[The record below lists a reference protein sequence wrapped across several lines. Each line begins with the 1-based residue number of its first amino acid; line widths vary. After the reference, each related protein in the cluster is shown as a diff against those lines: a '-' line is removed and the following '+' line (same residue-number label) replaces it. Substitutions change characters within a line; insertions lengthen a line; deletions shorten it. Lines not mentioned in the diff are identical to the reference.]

1 MAAVETGQPRAH
13 GKQKKKKRRV
23 GVRIDM
29 TPMVDVVLLL
39 LTFFML
45 TTAFMKPQAM
55 EINLPP
61 DSKVKVEVPESQLLI
76 LRVASDFT
84 IYWNMG
90 SEPTKLEKIKFSDLK
105 SFLIDKQKAIPKLIT
120 LLKVDREA
128 KFKDMVDIMDTIV
141 NTAKIERFSIVPMD
155 DTDKKFMAK
164 AA

>member
-1 MAAVETGQPRAH
+1 MAAVETGQTRAH

-61 DSKVKVEVPESQLLI
+61 NKTQTVDVAESKLLI
-76 LRVASDFT
+76 LRVSSNFT
-84 IYWNMG
+84 IYWSVG
-90 SEPTKLEKIKFSDLK
+90 SDTKLQKIDFKDLR
-105 SFLIDKQKAIPKLIT
+105 SFLSDRNKTTPGLIA
-120 LLKVDREA
+120 LLKIDRDA
-128 KFKDMVDIMDTIV
+128 TFKNMVDVMDTFV
-141 NTAKIERFSIVPMD
+141 NTAKLERFSIAPMTD
-155 DTDKKFMAK
+155 ADKKLMAK
-164 AA
+164 AG

>member
-61 DSKVKVEVPESQLLI
+61 DSKIKVEVPESALLT
-76 LRVASDFT
+76 LRVSPDFT
-84 IYWNMG
+84 IYWSMG
-90 SEPTKLEKIKFSDLK
+90 SDPKLQKIKYTDLK
-105 SFLIDKQKAIPKLIT
+105 SFLIDKQKTIPKLIT
-120 LLKVDREA
+120 LLKIDREA

-155 DTDKKFMAK
+155 DTDKKLMAK
-164 AA
+164 AG

>member
-1 MAAVETGQPRAH
+1 MAAVETGQPRSH

-61 DSKVKVEVPESQLLI
+61 NKQQTVDVAESKLLI
-76 LRVASDFT
+76 LRVSSDFK
-84 IYWNMG
+84 IYWSVG
-90 SEPTKLEKIKFSDLK
+90 SDTKLQKVDFKDLR
-105 SFLIDKQKAIPKLIT
+105 SFLADRNKSTPGLIALLRIDRDAT
-120 LLKVDREA
+120 
-128 KFKDMVDIMDTIV
+128 FKNMVDIMDTFV
-141 NTAKIERFSIVPMD
+141 NTAKLERFSIAPMTD
-155 DTDKKFMAK
+155 ADKKLMAK
-164 AA
+164 AG

>member
-61 DSKVKVEVPESQLLI
+61 DTKTTVEVAESSLLT
-76 LRVASDFT
+76 LRVSTDFT
-84 IYWNMG
+84 IFWSIG
-90 SEPTKLEKIKFSDLK
+90 SDPKLQKMKFEDLRA
-105 SFLIDKQKAIPKLIT
+105 FLVDRNKANPKLIT

-128 KFKDMVDIMDTIV
+128 TFKNMVDIMDTIV
-141 NTAKIERFSIVPMD
+141 NTAKVERFSIAPMTD
-155 DTDKKFMAK
+155 ADKKLMAK
-164 AA
+164 AG

>member
-61 DSKVKVEVPESQLLI
+61 DSKISVEVPESSLLT
-76 LRVASDFT
+76 LRVSPDFS
-84 IYWNMG
+84 IYWAVG
-90 SEPTKLEKIKFSDLK
+90 SDPKLQKIKFADLR
-105 SFLIDKQKAIPKLIT
+105 SFLVDRNKANPKLIT

-128 KFKDMVDIMDTIV
+128 TFKNMVDIMDTIV
-141 NTAKIERFSIVPMD
+141 NTAKVERFSITPMTD
-155 DTDKKFMAK
+155 ADKKLMAK
-164 AA
+164 AG

>member
-61 DSKVKVEVPESQLLI
+61 DSKIKVEVAESSLLT
-76 LRVASDFT
+76 LRVAPDFT
-84 IYWNMG
+84 IYWGMG
-90 SEPTKLEKIKFSDLK
+90 TDPKLQKIKYADLK
-105 SFLIDKQKAIPKLIT
+105 SFLIDKQKSIPKLIT
-120 LLKVDREA
+120 LLKIDREA

-155 DTDKKFMAK
+155 DTDKKLMAK
-164 AA
+164 AG

>member
-1 MAAVETGQPRAH
+1 MAAVETGQTRAH

-61 DSKVKVEVPESQLLI
+61 DSKISVEVAESSLLT
-76 LRVASDFT
+76 LRVSTDFT
-84 IYWNMG
+84 IFWNVG
-90 SEPTKLEKIKFSDLK
+90 SDPKLQKIKFADLR
-105 SFLIDKQKAIPKLIT
+105 SFLVDRNKSNPKLIT

-128 KFKDMVDIMDTIV
+128 TFKSMVDIMDTIV
-141 NTAKIERFSIVPMD
+141 NTAKVERFSITPMTD
-155 DTDKKFMAK
+155 ADKKLMAK
-164 AA
+164 AG

>member
-29 TPMVDVVLLL
+29 TPMVDMVLLL

-61 DSKVKVEVPESQLLI
+61 DTKTTVEVAESSLLI
-76 LRVASDFT
+76 LRVAQNFT
-84 IYWNMG
+84 IYWSVG
-90 SEPTKLEKIKFSDLK
+90 SDPKLQKIEFKDLR
-105 SFLIDKQKAIPKLIT
+105 SFLVDHNKANPKLIT

-128 KFKDMVDIMDTIV
+128 TFKNMVDIMDTIV
-141 NTAKIERFSIVPMD
+141 NTAKVERFSIAPMTD
-155 DTDKKFMAK
+155 ADKKLMAK
-164 AA
+164 VG

>member
-61 DSKVKVEVPESQLLI
+61 DSKVKIEVGESSLLT
-76 LRVASDFT
+76 LRVAPDFT
-84 IYWNMG
+84 IYWSIG
-90 SEPTKLEKIKFSDLK
+90 SDPKLQKIKYADLK
-105 SFLIDKQKAIPKLIT
+105 SFLIDKQKSIPKLIT
-120 LLKVDREA
+120 LLKIDREA

-141 NTAKIERFSIVPMD
+141 NTARIERFSIVAMED
-155 DTDKKFMAK
+155 VDKKLMAK
-164 AA
+164 AG

>member
-61 DSKVKVEVPESQLLI
+61 DSKISVEVPESSLLT
-76 LRVASDFT
+76 LRVAKDFT
-84 IYWNMG
+84 IYWSIG
-90 SEPTKLEKIKFSDLK
+90 SDPKLEKIKFADLR
-105 SFLIDKQKAIPKLIT
+105 SFLVDRNKSNPKLIT

-128 KFKDMVDIMDTIV
+128 TFKNMVDIMDTIV
-141 NTAKIERFSIVPMD
+141 NTAKVERFSITPMTD
-155 DTDKKFMAK
+155 ADKKLIAK
-164 AA
+164 AG